1 VSDEAPAEQE
11 TERGRYL
18 TVRTG
23 PRSLLIHR
31 ATPLCDRC
39 AECGCGEQQP
49 PIDLSPGGIM
59 NLMSRGGIEMPSI
72 TEIMGMRKAGRNG
85 G

>member
-1 VSDEAPAEQE
+1 VQE

-31 ATPLCDRC
+31 ATPLCERC
-39 AECGCGEQQP
+39 ESCGCGVQQD

-59 NLMSRGGIEMPSI
+59 KLMSAGGIELPGIGEMLS
-72 TEIMGMRKAGRNG
+72 MRRQAARNG

>member
-1 VSDEAPAEQE
+1 VQE

-39 AECGCGEQQP
+39 AECGCGVQQD

-59 NLMSRGGIEMPSI
+59 KMMSAGGIELPGIGELMS
-72 TEIMGMRKAGRNG
+72 MRKAGRNG

>member
-1 VSDEAPAEQE
+1 MADETPAAGEA
-11 TERGRYL
+11 ERGRYL

-49 PIDLSPGGIM
+49 PIDLSPAGIM
-59 NLMSRGGIEMPSI
+59 NLIGKGGFELPSVGD
-72 TEIMGMRKAGRNG
+72 MLAMRKAGRNG